1 MAYIVLKF
9 YASTPTTV
17 SAEGRPYAALVRC
30 YIYPD
35 ITFSWTAWAISMK
48 KGVALTGRNTTS
60 PPCSVGRPTAH
71 APGRQPALP
80 PTAL

>member
-1 MAYIVLKF
+1 MHVCATCILILRTWITNIFGTCKTVRFMAYIVLKF

-35 ITFSWTAWAISMK
+35 ITFS
-48 KGVALTGRNTTS
+48 
-60 PPCSVGRPTAH
+60 
-71 APGRQPALP
+71 
-80 PTAL
+80 